1 MEIRI
6 NKVEKDVAL
15 ITQSL
20 HSIAETLEKMGDVQI
35 DTKILEEKFLHLDKE
50 LQESFSRVHTR
61 LDKQE
66 AVTNWVARLVIGGI
80 IVALMTFMTT
90 GAFK

>member
-1 MEIRI
+1 MEIRL

-15 ITQSL
+15 ITHSL

-50 LQESFSRVHTR
+50 LQESFARVHAR

-66 AVTNWVARLVIGGI
+66 AITNWVARLVIGGI
-80 IVALMTFMTT
+80 IVALLTFITT
-90 GAFK
+90 GGLQ